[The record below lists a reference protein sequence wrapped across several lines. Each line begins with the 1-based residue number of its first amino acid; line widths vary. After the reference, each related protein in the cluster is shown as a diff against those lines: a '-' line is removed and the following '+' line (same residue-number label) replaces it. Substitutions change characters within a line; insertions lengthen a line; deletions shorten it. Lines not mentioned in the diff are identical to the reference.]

1 MKTTLSDVCRIY
13 PVKLNSYCKT
23 LTEHSPAAA
32 KMYLPDPRELNSAGL
47 TDDGLGEIAQMPVPK
62 FIRRYTDRAVL
73 LCTDK
78 CFVHC
83 RFCFRKR
90 QWKTG
95 AEPMVLTE
103 QELSEVCRWLDRNPE
118 VTDILLS
125 GGDIMTLPDDKVIEI
140 ASRIRSAGNV
150 SSVRICSRAPAVEPE
165 RITDSIAGRL
175 AEIEG
180 LWFVTHFNHPDELT
194 DAAHEACRKL
204 IRNGIPVLDQT
215 VLLSGINDDAETL
228 KKLFKTLVSWRV
240 KPHYLFHVDPIEGVA
255 HFATGVQKGI
265 DILKDFQLSL
275 SSLATPAFA
284 IDLPC
289 GGGKLILSAAK
300 KNEKGEWLSPVLK
313 QYIRHP
319 LTEIGGESGKEQ
331 E

>member
-1 MKTTLSDVCRIY
+1 MALQDVVQRY
-13 PVKLNSYCKT
+13 PVKLNQYCKK
-23 LTEHSPAAA
+23 LTEHSNAAK
-32 KMYLPDPRELNSAGL
+32 KMYLPDEKELETCGL
-47 TDDGLGEIAQMPVPK
+47 SDDGLGEIAQMPVPK

-90 QWKTG
+90 QWRSD
-95 AEPMVLTE
+95 APPMNLSDE
-103 QELSEVCRWLDRNPE
+103 ELNAVCNWLDQNHE

-125 GGDIMTLPDDKVIEI
+125 GGDIMTLPDNRIVEI
-140 ASRIRSAGNV
+140 ASRIRAAGNV
-150 SSVRICSRAPAVEPE
+150 SSVRICSRAPAVDPE
-165 RITDSIAGRL
+165 RITDDIAQKL
-175 AEIEG
+175 ADIEG

-194 DAAHEACRKL
+194 PEAHEACRKL
-204 IRNGIPVLDQT
+204 IRHGIPVLDQT
-215 VLLSGINDDAETL
+215 VLLAGINDDPETL
-228 KKLFKTLVSWRV
+228 RTLFKTLVSWRV

-255 HFATGVQKGI
+255 HFATGVQKGL

-289 GGGKLILSAAK
+289 GGGKLILTAAE
-300 KNEKGEWLSPVLK
+300 KNEKGEWFSPVHK
-313 QYIRHP
+313 RFIHHP
-319 LTEIGGESGKEQ
+319 LT
-331 E
+331 

>member
-1 MKTTLSDVCRIY
+1 MSLSDVEKRY
-13 PVKLNSYCKT
+13 PVKLNPYCRK
-23 LTEHSPAAA
+23 LTEQSNAAA
-32 KMYLPDPRELNSAGL
+32 KMYLPDERELDPYGL
-47 TDDGLGEIAQMPVPK
+47 SDDGLGEIPQMPVPK

-78 CFVHC
+78 CFSHC

-90 QWKTG
+90 QWRSD
-95 AEPMVLTE
+95 APPMNLTDN
-103 QELSEVCRWLDRNPE
+103 ELDAVCSWLDQNHE

-125 GGDIMTLPDDKVIEI
+125 GGDVMTLPDDKVIKI
-140 ASRIRSAGNV
+140 ATKLRNAGNV
-150 SSVRICSRAPAVEPE
+150 SSVRICSRAPAAEPA
-165 RITDSIAGRL
+165 RITDKIVARL

-194 DAAHEACRKL
+194 PEAREACRKL
-204 IRNGIPVLDQT
+204 VRNGIPVLNQT
-215 VLLSGINDDAETL
+215 VLLAGINDDAETL
-228 KKLFKTLVSWRV
+228 RSLFKTLVSWRV

-255 HFATGVQKGI
+255 HFATGVQKGL

-289 GGGKLILSAAK
+289 GGGKLVLTAAE
-300 KNEKGEWLSPVLK
+300 KNENGEWLSPVLK
-313 QYIRHP
+313 RYIKHP
-319 LTEIGGESGKEQ
+319 LT
-331 E
+331 